1 MYLQTKAWSRHFTL
15 MLFFCVD
22 EIESGTEYND
32 SSLNVLLLGKRM
44 ASRSD
49 G

>member
-22 EIESGTEYND
+22 EIESGTGYND
-32 SSLNVLLLGKRM
+32 SLNVLLLGKRM